1 MDKKS
6 DMTIVEKLQKLGFSE
21 NEALIYLELLKISGQ
36 NGTQISKKLK
46 LPRSSVYTAL
56 EELANKQIV
65 YIIPSEKD
73 LKNYNPIYPEDL
85 VKKIKNEYLYIL
97 ESIGL
102 DLEKIYNP
110 TRYDLVYNI
119 EGKDNISYKLQDML
133 ESANSKRL
141 VSGYIED
148 RILEKYS
155 LTVHINRNENTKL
168 ICITDDKNLLIA
180 NISNGYAS
188 GIYTKNSLIIEQ
200 ILKGLEC

>member
-200 ILKGLEC
+200 ILKGLK

>member
-1 MDKKS
+1 M
-6 DMTIVEKLQKLGFSE
+6 
-21 NEALIYLELLKISGQ
+21 
-36 NGTQISKKLK
+36 
-46 LPRSSVYTAL
+46 
-56 EELANKQIV
+56 
-65 YIIPSEKD
+65 
-73 LKNYNPIYPEDL
+73 
-85 VKKIKNEYLYIL
+85 
-97 ESIGL
+97 
-102 DLEKIYNP
+102 
-110 TRYDLVYNI
+110 YNI

-200 ILKGLEC
+200 ILKGLE

>member
-200 ILKGLEC
+200 ILKGLE

>member
-1 MDKKS
+1 
-6 DMTIVEKLQKLGFSE
+6 MTIVEKLQKLGFSE

-65 YIIPSEKD
+65 YIIPSEKE

-200 ILKGLEC
+200 ILKGLE

>member
-1 MDKKS
+1 
-6 DMTIVEKLQKLGFSE
+6 MTIVEKLQKLGFSE

-200 ILKGLEC
+200 ILKGLE

>member
-188 GIYTKNSLIIEQ
+188 RIYTKNSLIIEQ
-200 ILKGLEC
+200 ILKGLE

>member
-1 MDKKS
+1 
-6 DMTIVEKLQKLGFSE
+6 MTIVEKLQKLGFSE

>member
-6 DMTIVEKLQKLGFSE
+6 DMSIVEKLQKLGLSE
-21 NEALIYLELLKISGQ
+21 NEALIYLELLKNSGQ
-36 NGTQISKKLK
+36 NGTQLSKKLK
-46 LPRSSVYTAL
+46 LPRSSVYTSL
-56 EELANKQIV
+56 EELAKKEIV
-65 YIIPSEKD
+65 YIIPSDKD

-85 VKKIKNEYLYIL
+85 VKRIKNEYLYIL

-110 TRYDLVYNI
+110 TRYELVYNI
-119 EGKDNISYKLQDML
+119 EGKDNIGYKLQDML
-133 ESANSKRL
+133 ESANKKRI
-141 VSGYIED
+141 VSGYVED
-148 RILEKYS
+148 RILEKFP
-155 LTVHINRNENTKL
+155 LTIHINKNENTKL

-188 GIYTKNSLIIEQ
+188 GIYTRNTMLIEQ

>member
-6 DMTIVEKLQKLGFSE
+6 NMTIVEKLQKLGFSE

-200 ILKGLEC
+200 ILKGLE

>member
-65 YIIPSEKD
+65 YIIPSEKE

-200 ILKGLEC
+200 ILKGLE